1 MKNDKIRKTLNI
13 LLAVA
18 VFGAW
23 GQMVFSGGGTL
34 ADAGLSSLKYF
45 TVLSN
50 LLEGF
55 ACLVW
60 LCRWN
65 TGHNLGKQDPSSQ
78 DRPRKDTPKAYD
90 PGRRS
95 EILKYVATVAVSITF
110 LVVMTF
116 LGPLYGYPSM
126 FEGAN
131 LWLHLVVPVGA
142 ILEQIFLS
150 GADFGR
156 KENLLTAIPVL
167 LYGAVYLSNILLN
180 GVGEWPDTND
190 WYSFMMWGYPGAAV
204 IYSGLTAVS
213 LGLGWLFRKARF
225 RR

>member
-1 MKNDKIRKTLNI
+1 MEHSDKKDKFREALNV
-13 LLAVA
+13 LLAIA

-23 GQMVFSGGGTL
+23 GQMVFSGEGTL
-34 ADAGLSSLKYF
+34 ASTGLSSLKYF

-55 ACLVW
+55 ACLYW
-60 LCRWN
+60 LA
-65 TGHNLGKQDPSSQ
+65 GKGAKGE
-78 DRPRKDTPKAYD
+78 R
-90 PGRRS
+90 
-95 EILKYVATVAVSITF
+95 LKFVATVAVSITF

-116 LGPLYGYPSM
+116 LGPLYGYPFM

-131 LWLHLVVPVGA
+131 LWFHLLVPVGA

-150 GADFGR
+150 KGTFDR
-156 KENLLTAIPVL
+156 KDMLFAALPVL
-167 LYGAVYLSNILLN
+167 FYGTGYLGNILMN

-204 IYSGLTAVS
+204 IYGGLVLISLA
-213 LGLGWLFRKARF
+213 LGLLFRKVRVKK
-225 RR
+225 

>member
-1 MKNDKIRKTLNI
+1 MEHSDKKDKFRKALNV
-13 LLAVA
+13 LLAIA

-23 GQMVFSGGGTL
+23 GRMVVSGEGTL
-34 ADAGLSSLKYF
+34 ASTGLSSLKYF

-55 ACLVW
+55 ACLYW
-60 LCRWN
+60 LA
-65 TGHNLGKQDPSSQ
+65 GKGAKGK
-78 DRPRKDTPKAYD
+78 R
-90 PGRRS
+90 
-95 EILKYVATVAVSITF
+95 LKFVATVAVSITF

-116 LGPLYGYPSM
+116 LGPLYGYPFM

-131 LWLHLVVPVGA
+131 LWLHLLVPVGA

-150 GADFGR
+150 KGTFDR
-156 KENLLTAIPVL
+156 KDMLFAALPDL
-167 LYGAVYLSNILLN
+167 FYGTGYLGNILMN

-204 IYSGLTAVS
+204 IYGGLVLISLA
-213 LGLGWLFRKARF
+213 LGLLFRKVRVKKWLKAES
-225 RR
+225 

>member
-1 MKNDKIRKTLNI
+1 MERDNRKDKFRKALNV
-13 LLAVA
+13 LLAIA

-23 GQMVFSGGGTL
+23 GRMVVSGEGTL
-34 ADAGLSSLKYF
+34 ASTGLSSLKYF

-55 ACLVW
+55 ACLYW
-60 LCRWN
+60 LA
-65 TGHNLGKQDPSSQ
+65 GKGAKGE
-78 DRPRKDTPKAYD
+78 R
-90 PGRRS
+90 
-95 EILKYVATVAVSITF
+95 LKFVATVAVSITF

-116 LGPLYGYPSM
+116 LGPLYGYPFM

-131 LWLHLVVPVGA
+131 LWLHLLVPVGA

-150 GADFGR
+150 KGTFDR
-156 KENLLTAIPVL
+156 KDMLFAALPVL
-167 LYGAVYLSNILLN
+167 FYGAGYLGNILMN

-204 IYSGLTAVS
+204 IYGGLILISLA
-213 LGLGWLFRKARF
+213 LGLLFRKVRVKK
-225 RR
+225 

>member
-1 MKNDKIRKTLNI
+1 MERDNRKDKFRKALNV
-13 LLAVA
+13 LLAIA

-23 GQMVFSGGGTL
+23 GRMVVSGEGTL
-34 ADAGLSSLKYF
+34 ASTGLSSLKYF

-55 ACLVW
+55 ACLYW
-60 LCRWN
+60 LA
-65 TGHNLGKQDPSSQ
+65 GKVAKGE
-78 DRPRKDTPKAYD
+78 R
-90 PGRRS
+90 
-95 EILKYVATVAVSITF
+95 LKFVATVAVSITF

-116 LGPLYGYPSM
+116 LGPLYGYPFM

-131 LWLHLVVPVGA
+131 LWLHLLVPVGA

-150 GADFGR
+150 KGTFDR
-156 KENLLTAIPVL
+156 KDMLFAALPVL
-167 LYGAVYLSNILLN
+167 FYGAGYLGNILMN

-204 IYSGLTAVS
+204 IYGGLVLISLA
-213 LGLGWLFRKARF
+213 LGLLFRKVRVKK
-225 RR
+225 